1 MPYVEPL
8 PIEIAIPEIPPEF
21 SPEEIGIWVITEPR
35 TWTHPDIPIEIEF
48 PLIRPRRV
56 PLRIKVGKHVF
67 EVALALTADEG
78 VPVANSEPTPA

>member
-1 MPYVEPL
+1 MSEVEPL

-21 SPEEIGIWVITEPR
+21 SPQEIGIWI
-35 TWTHPDIPIEIEF
+35 WTTPETLATPDIPIEIEF

-56 PLRIKVGKHVF
+56 PLRIKVGRHVF

-78 VPVANSEPTPA
+78 VPVVNTDPAPA